1 MNLVIDVGNSRT
13 KLAVFDRN
21 TMIDSLVFESIL
33 KSDLDVLLSKYPTI
47 NQCII
52 SSVQKTDP
60 VISDFLIQRAVI
72 TIILDSNT
80 PLPFKN
86 TYKTPKTLGMDRIAA
101 IAGAIALYP
110 KKNILIIDAGTA
122 ITFDVVDEKSQYQG
136 GTISPGLEMRFK
148 ALNHFTAKLPLLNK
162 TDRSKL
168 IGESTDEAIENGVQN
183 GMIFEIEGY
192 LTKIGNLFPQLVVLL
207 TGGDGPF
214 FDNKLK
220 NPIFAVSNLTLV
232 GLNYILEYNA
242 QSF

>member
-13 KLAVFDRN
+13 KLALFERN
-21 TMIDSLVFESIL
+21 TIIDSLVFESLL
-33 KSDLDVLLSKYPTI
+33 KSDLDVLLNKYPSI

-52 SSVQKTDP
+52 SSVQKTDQAMT
-60 VISDFLIQRAVI
+60 DFLKQRAVK
-72 TIILDSNT
+72 TKILDNNT
-80 PLPFKN
+80 LLPFKN

-110 KKNILIIDAGTA
+110 KKNLLIIDAGTA

-162 TDRSKL
+162 TEKYKL
-168 IGESTDEAIENGVQN
+168 IGKSTDEAIENGVQN

-192 LTKIGNLFPQLVVLL
+192 LTKISNLFPQLVVLL

-220 NPIFAVSNLTLV
+220 KPIFAVSNLTLV

>member
-1 MNLVIDVGNSRT
+1 MNLVIDIGNSRT
-13 KLAVFDRN
+13 KLAVFHKN
-21 TMIDSLVFESIL
+21 TIIDSLAFKSIL
-33 KSDLDVLLSKYPTI
+33 KSDLDVLFSKYPSI

-60 VISDFLIQRAVI
+60 ITTDFLKQRAVK
-72 TIILDSNT
+72 TKILDNNI

-86 TYKTPKTLGMDRIAA
+86 TYKTPETLGKDRIAA

-122 ITFDVVDEKSQYQG
+122 ITFDVIDQECQYQG

-148 ALNHFTAKLPLLNK
+148 ALNQFTAKLPLLNK
-162 TDRSKL
+162 TDKSKL
-168 IGESTDEAIENGVQN
+168 IGKNTNEAIKNGVQN
-183 GMIFEIEGY
+183 GIIFEIEGY
-192 LTKIGNLFPQLVVLL
+192 LTKISNIYPQLVVIL

-242 QSF
+242 QTF